1 MSEKLIKVR
10 VQESKARALE
20 FFLTQ
25 KETTIEA
32 ELTKAVDTIYER
44 FVPKEVRSY
53 VDGTKSTGK
62 EKQQSRP

>member
-62 EKQQSRP
+62 ERPQGRP

>member
-25 KETTIEA
+25 KETTIET

-62 EKQQSRP
+62 EKPQDRP

>member
-62 EKQQSRP
+62 EKPQDRP

>member
-10 VQESKARALE
+10 VPESKVRALE

-53 VDGTKSTGK
+53 VDRTKSTGK
-62 EKQQSRP
+62 EKPQGRP